1 MHTVCINLV
10 VVIPKSVSMVSV
22 ASQAQGNEVGGGG
35 AAGDPSQQQQQQ
47 QQTKSE
53 LSALS
58 PPSLLPSLP
67 PSLPPSLSPSALK
80 YPCTCDIFYC
90 IFYAFYSLSLKSRN
104 CEGQKD
110 RERCIIVNSI

>member
-58 PPSLLPSLP
+58 PFP
-67 PSLPPSLSPSALK
+67 PSLPLSPPLLSSIPAHVILLH
-80 YPCTCDIFYC
+80 
-90 IFYAFYSLSLKSRN
+90 FYAFYSLSLKSRN

-110 RERCIIVNSI
+110 GERCVIVNSI